1 MNPKSSSL
9 LRLIGSMLIYG
20 TIGLFRRALPVSSA
34 FLAMFRGFTG
44 SFFLLLFL
52 VLLHKKPDW
61 KAVRAKVI
69 PLLVSGG
76 IMGLNWILLFES
88 YRYTTVAISTLCYY
102 MAPVFVILASPF
114 LLHQSLERRKVIS
127 LLLSL
132 VGMCFITGI
141 FSLANQESGR
151 LPGFLLGLGA
161 AVLYACVILIN
172 QKLVSVPSFERTIVQ
187 LFSAG
192 IVVLPYA
199 FLTGGFS
206 SLSLT
211 LTSSLLLL
219 VIGIVHTAFAY
230 LLYFS
235 SMDGLSAQTVAIISY
250 LDPVTAV
257 LLSVF
262 LLHEPMDVLGM
273 IGTILI
279 LFAAV
284 YAENGSSKSSI

>member
-61 KAVRAKVI
+61 KAVRGKVI

-151 LPGFLLGLGA
+151 LPGILLGLGA

-273 IGTILI
+273 IGTVLI

-284 YAENGSSKSSI
+284 YAENGSSTSSI